1 MVQLVRKVAMIADLL
16 TFSLGA
22 LFAGLMALNVALT
35 IAQLAGLHKITV
47 AIQSFASRFLW
58 AMRLGAI
65 GDGSHHRAR

>member
-1 MVQLVRKVAMIADLL
+1 MFQLVREVTMIADLL

-22 LFAGLMALNVALT
+22 LFAALMALNVALT

-58 AMRLGAI
+58 AMRLGAV

>member
-1 MVQLVRKVAMIADLL
+1 MVQLVRKVAMIAVLL

-22 LFAGLMALNVALT
+22 LFAVLMALNVALT

-65 GDGSHHRAR
+65 GDGTNHRVR